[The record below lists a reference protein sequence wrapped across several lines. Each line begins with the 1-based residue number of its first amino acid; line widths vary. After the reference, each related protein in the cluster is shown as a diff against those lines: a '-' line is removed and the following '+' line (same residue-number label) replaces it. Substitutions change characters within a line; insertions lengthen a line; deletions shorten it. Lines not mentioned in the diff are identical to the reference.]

1 MDTVVL
7 DGTKW
12 ISKLFVKGK
21 SLAEKTDKLFDLI
34 LTILT
39 RSKLDNQQKAI
50 ELLSSS
56 CASQESSIASSGNSY
71 ALQRLQGRYTVAG
84 AMSEKFSGVTSYEDC
99 KTLLKQVK
107 DDWPSVL
114 KDLQTIRAKLMDMNA
129 IKNGLIINLTG
140 DEDTLRTIQPELQ
153 KFIEKLTGDES
164 SESETDSQVA
174 SENVVLATIVDVVEK
189 VATPQ
194 QAGDTSQAQHPWLE
208 DALKTLQAKQKTP
221 VDEALIVPTQVS
233 YVAKGNEVYAIGEK
247 VHGSSSAVISWL
259 STVYLWNTV
268 RIQVRFAC
276 ASPFYL
282 SHYFSIRKLG

>member
-1 MDTVVL
+1 MASETLPLYMAFMTQTGTDKLSEVKLRESIEMHTGGIGATTLISQITDPNKNDTVVL

-107 DDWPSVL
+107 DDWSSVL

-140 DEDTLRTIQPELQ
+140 DEDTLRTIQPELK

-164 SESETDSQVA
+164 GESETDPQVA
-174 SENVVLATIVDVVEK
+174 SEKAVLAKIVDVVDK

-194 QAGDTSQAQHPWLE
+194 QGDDTSQAQHPW
-208 DALKTLQAKQKTP
+208 
-221 VDEALIVPTQVS
+221 I
-233 YVAKGNEVYAIGEK
+233 
-247 VHGSSSAVISWL
+247 
-259 STVYLWNTV
+259 
-268 RIQVRFAC
+268 
-276 ASPFYL
+276 
-282 SHYFSIRKLG
+282 